1 MSFLKKKM
9 GFSGIPPAAEVAP
22 FDGTN
27 AVDDE
32 EASHPPCGKHELSNY
47 YDDDNQDDDI
57 LRDKQDAS
65 YQDDDEEDEPEHVDY
80 EGLLQQAAEWKATM
94 QSDLDKVYKLRI
106 ESAITLDT
114 FAMMYP
120 TNRVDQNDD
129 DEDDDGKNNA
139 ATAADSHDNSEMS

>member
-1 MSFLKKKM
+1 M
-9 GFSGIPPAAEVAP
+9 GFSGIPPAAEAAP

-27 AVDDE
+27 AVDE
-32 EASHPPCGKHELSNY
+32 EESHPPHGKHELSNY
-47 YDDDNQDDDI
+47 YDDDNHDDDI
-57 LRDKQDAS
+57 LQDKQDSS
-65 YQDDDEEDEPEHVDY
+65 YQDDEEEEDEPQHVDY

-120 TNRVDQNDD
+120 ANLVNQNDD
-129 DEDDDGKNNA
+129 DDEDKYKA
-139 ATAADSHDNSEMS
+139 ATAAESHDDSEVS